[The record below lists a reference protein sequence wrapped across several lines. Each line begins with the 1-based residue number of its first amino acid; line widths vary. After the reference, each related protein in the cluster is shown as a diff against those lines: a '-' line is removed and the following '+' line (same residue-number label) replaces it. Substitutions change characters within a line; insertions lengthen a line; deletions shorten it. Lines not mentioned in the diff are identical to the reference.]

1 MKHVAPD
8 AAPTA
13 AADPDRFAAPMI
25 SHGSFILQ
33 VAALKSESDALA
45 MAAAIQNK
53 NFPAFVVM
61 PGSIDKFYRVQ
72 VGPYADPQSAKSA
85 RTALN
90 HAGFE
95 SIFKH

>member
-8 AAPTA
+8 AVPAA
-13 AADPDRFAAPMI
+13 AADPERFATPMI

-45 MAAAIQNK
+45 MAAALQNK

-61 PGSIDKFYRVQ
+61 PGEDKFYRVQ

-95 SIFKH
+95 SVFKH